1 MSATLDSRLLR
12 RFVVRLSPV
21 DRRGIPGTGF
31 FIAPG
36 LLLTCAHVVRDADF
50 MDVTADQAV
59 TARRLTAQV
68 VARSGIATTGTLCPY
83 PDLAVLSFDER
94 IDHPWVRLDPADP
107 AGEVDC
113 HSWGFSARERHQ
125 LPPGSPASFRFE
137 GVEGDGFLKL
147 KSGQVA
153 PGLSGA
159 PLVCTVR
166 QAVVGV
172 ITATRHRETD
182 LGGWAAPVAALIG
195 TSILPELAEIA
206 DRIREAGT
214 QGSDAWPK
222 VFSRQRTPGVAA
234 TGAAARRDPSSMT
247 LLHLADLRFGDD
259 AVGGDAMREA
269 DPYGQDLDLDL
280 TRLIDEQKLRPDLV
294 VVTGD
299 LTERGMPA
307 EFARADRFLR
317 GLTATLGL
325 SRDRLIVVPGDHD
338 VNRIACEGY
347 FKSQQADGVEPL
359 APFWPKWRHFAAM
372 FRRLYDGV
380 DSAEFTPDRPWT
392 LFEVPG
398 LSVVVAGLNST
409 MADSHQPE
417 DHYGFCGDEQL
428 AWFAERLRRYRSRG
442 WLRIGAVHHDPL
454 QVAGREEEHLRDV
467 DRLVRILAPEL
478 NLLLHGN
485 AHDGQSYHLPTW
497 LPALA
502 AGRRGDAIGTDH
514 ADAPSR
520 YHLVSLRGDGF
531 TRYGRCYWPV
541 LRRWEDDLSMTPSGV
556 TWRQD
561 LVHGFADAA
570 TTFDAAHTDPVAM
583 PPATAPTWDTDWV
596 NGLMERVHDLVPLR
610 HPNARIAETVH
621 AIADQP
627 PYFRIVQRAGSAAGS
642 WPVGVISSV
651 DDRAVA
657 AFAQVHQRFA
667 ADDPHLSSELVY
679 GGREPAGPELID
691 AARRASIKLLSLTE
705 YQGLI
710 DFRPFVA
717 GQAERLRAETNYPSS
732 LYVPQRF
739 RMLNEHAEAARTG
752 LIETLV
758 GWFDEDQPNFS
769 LLLGDFGHGK
779 SFLLRELTRQL
790 PTRLPHVIPVLI
802 ELRHLEKEPTLD
814 QLLVAHLVG
823 ANVARIDVDKLHSM
837 VSTGR
842 LALLF
847 DGFDELVVRTNYTQA
862 ADYLKTLLQP
872 LDVPNSQAKIVV
884 TSRTQHFGSTEQ
896 IRAVLGE
903 QPKVRRGL
911 VRVAVID
918 SFTDEQILDYLTNLY
933 GGDAAAARARHD
945 ALAAVQDLLGLA
957 ANPRMLSFLAAM
969 PQERLDQ
976 VRRQEGV
983 IGAADL
989 YRELIGWWLG
999 FETGRLRHQRAGLGD
1014 EDRFTAVT
1022 RLAIQLWTSGA
1033 SGLALNDLLA
1043 RVEADLTH
1051 LHEQDFT
1058 TPQAAHA
1065 IGSGTLLVRRD
1076 DDTFAFVHQSVLE
1089 WLVANAAAIELCDTG
1104 QTALLEVRAV
1114 SPLMAEFFVDL
1125 AGHAN
1130 ARAWAS
1136 GVLTEPTSYPLAKES
1151 ALTLT
1156 RRLPVDA
1163 TVDLSARDLRGA
1175 DLSGLALRG
1184 ADLSSTVLAGVV
1196 LMDIDLSDARL
1207 SSADLS
1213 DTRLAHVGLA
1223 GADLAGAKFD
1233 RAQLIDTDLRE
1244 TRVVGSSWKRAAI
1257 LGTAL
1262 DVPALHAPELAD
1274 AAVAARDDVDVMTS
1288 VAFGANCV
1296 TVVDSL
1302 GVIVVG
1308 RGPLVQVR
1316 DLASGRPLRNLVGH
1330 TGSVT
1335 SVTTVEVGGRL
1346 LVVSG
1351 DDAGDVRRWDL
1362 VTGRPVGEV
1371 CSHHGGVVWSVTT
1384 AVLADGPVIVSG
1396 GADGHLWVC
1405 DAATGRHMHR
1415 MIHAG
1420 QGRVV
1425 FAVVSAQVD
1434 SRPLVVAGAADG
1446 TVRAWDLT
1454 TGDPVGES
1462 WSGFGGPVW
1471 SLALVDVGGRAA
1483 VAAAGRG
1490 GLVRV
1495 FDLRSGQPIGPAWH
1509 TQDGPAWSLA
1519 AATVAGSPVVAV
1531 ACGSGAVRTMNP
1543 VTGQP
1548 ADSVWLDRPGSQLS
1562 LASAELD
1569 GRRVI
1574 VVCDDDGGQV
1584 RVLDL
1589 EHLDVVGEPWTEQVD
1604 SHRMLE
1610 VAGLKGRVVIVATE
1624 GREGTVWAWDA
1635 VTGSPVGE
1643 RSRAGFG
1650 SAVSMAIGDL
1660 DGRPVVVSGGSD
1672 GYIRTADL
1680 DTGAAVGRP
1689 WPAHVGAV
1697 RMMATARLQ
1706 GQPVIIVGGVGPA
1719 SLSVCDL
1726 ATGRLLTTL
1735 TGPAA
1740 SLDSLTVK
1748 TIGEQTIVVAAG
1760 DGVLSWDLDSGDL
1773 MLADLWTRDG
1783 VTGRSAVVG
1792 VNGEPFVLWEADGV
1806 LRVLDLSDQRLAGRP
1821 LRHPGSVRCVAVS
1834 SLAGGAVIVAGGQD
1848 GLLRLSELA
1857 TGEPI
1862 GEPFQAHTGPIWS
1875 VRVVDVDGSPVVVT
1889 GGGDGTIRVWD
1900 LAHDRCR
1907 LTIVPFEDGE
1917 SATLHA
1923 DGSYRLTGDAGGR
1936 FWWAMKL
1943 CRFEPGELDPYV
1955 ATVSRRH

>member
-1 MSATLDSRLLR
+1 MSAAPDSRLLR

-21 DRRGIPGTGF
+21 DGRGIAGTGF
-31 FIAPG
+31 FVAPG
-36 LLLTCAHVVRDADF
+36 LLLTCAHVVRDAGF

-68 VARSGIATTGTLCPY
+68 VARSGIATGGTLWPF

-107 AGEVDC
+107 AGEIDC
-113 HSWGFSARERHQ
+113 HSWGFSVRERHQ

-153 PGLSGA
+153 QGLSGA
-159 PLVCTVR
+159 PLVCAAR

-172 ITATRHRETD
+172 ITATRQRDTD
-182 LGGWAAPVAALIG
+182 LGGWAAPVAALVG
-195 TSILPELAEIA
+195 TSVDAEFA
-206 DRIREAGT
+206 DVAARIREAGP
-214 QGSDAWPK
+214 QGSDDWPK
-222 VFSRQRTPGVAA
+222 VFRRQRASSVAA
-234 TGAAARRDPSSMT
+234 TGTARRDPSSIT
-247 LLHLADLRFGDD
+247 LLHLSDLRFGDD
-259 AVGGDAMREA
+259 AAGGDSAREADRPA

-280 TRLIDEQKLRPDLV
+280 TRLAEEQALRPDLV

-299 LTERGMPA
+299 LTEHGMPA

-325 SRDRLIVVPGDHD
+325 ARDRLVVVPGDHD

-347 FKSQQADGVEPL
+347 FKLQQADGVEPL
-359 APFWPKWRHFAAM
+359 PPYWPKWRHFAAM
-372 FRRLYDGV
+372 FRGLYDDV
-380 DSAEFTPDRPWT
+380 SSAEFTPDRPWT

-409 MADSHQPE
+409 MADSHRAE
-417 DHYGFCGDEQL
+417 DHYGACGDEQL

-454 QVAGREEEHLRDV
+454 QVAGREEDHLRDV
-467 DRLVRILAPEL
+467 DRLVRVLAPEL

-497 LPALA
+497 LPSLA
-502 AGRRGDAIGTDH
+502 AGRRGDATGADE

-520 YHLVSLRGDGF
+520 YHLASLRGDGF

-541 LRRWEDDLSMTPSGV
+541 LRRWEDDLSVSTAGT

-561 LVHGFADAA
+561 LAHGFADAA
-570 TTFDAAHTDPVAM
+570 TTFEATQAEPVAI
-583 PPATAPTWDTDWV
+583 PRPTAPTWDTDWV
-596 NGLMERVHDLVPLR
+596 NGLMERVHGLIPLR

-621 AIADQP
+621 AVADQP
-627 PYFRIVQRAGSAAGS
+627 PYFRIVQRAGS

-657 AFAQVHQRFA
+657 AFAQVHLRFA
-667 ADDPHLSSELVY
+667 ADDPHLRSELVY

-691 AARRASIKLLSLTE
+691 TARRSGIKLLSLTE

-710 DFRPFVA
+710 DLRPFVA
-717 GQAERLRAETNYPSS
+717 GQAERLRAETRYPSS

-739 RMLNEHAEAARTG
+739 RMLNEHPEAARTG

-802 ELRHLEKEPTLD
+802 ELRLLEKAPTLD
-814 QLLVAHLVG
+814 ELLAMHLVR
-823 ANVARIDVDKLHSM
+823 ANVARIEMDKLRSM
-837 VSTGR
+837 VHSGR
-842 LALLF
+842 VALLF
-847 DGFDELVVRTNYTQA
+847 DGFDELVVRTNYPQA

-872 LDVPNSQAKIVV
+872 LDAPGSQAKIVV

-896 IRAVLGE
+896 VRAVLGE
-903 QPKVRRGL
+903 QPNIRRGL
-911 VRVAVID
+911 VRAAVID

-933 GGDAAAARARHD
+933 GGDVDAARVRHD
-945 ALAAVQDLLGLA
+945 ALAGVQDLLGLA

-976 VRRQEGV
+976 VRQQQGV

-989 YRELIGWWLG
+989 YRELIGWWLNY
-999 FETGRLRHQRAGLGD
+999 ETGRLRHQRSGLGD

-1022 RLAIQLWTSGA
+1022 SLAVQLWTSG
-1033 SGLALNDLLA
+1033 SPGLALNDLLA
-1043 RVEADLTH
+1043 KVEADLAH
-1051 LHEQDFT
+1051 LHELDFT

-1089 WLVANAAAIELCDTG
+1089 WLVANAAATELRESG
-1104 QTALLEVRAV
+1104 QTPLLEARAM
-1114 SPLMAEFFVDL
+1114 SPLMAEFFADL

-1136 GVLTEPTSYPLAKES
+1136 AMLTEPASPPVAKES
-1151 ALTLT
+1151 ALVLT

-1163 TVDLSARDLRGA
+1163 AVDLAARDLRGA

-1184 ADLSSTVLAGVV
+1184 ADLSATILSGEAL
-1196 LMDIDLSDARL
+1196 LNIDLSDARL
-1207 SSADLS
+1207 ASADLS
-1213 DTRLAHVGLA
+1213 DARFAHVNLA
-1223 GADLAGAKFD
+1223 GADLTGARFD
-1233 RAQLIDTDLRE
+1233 RAQLIDTDLRS
-1244 TRVVGSSWKRAAI
+1244 TTVLGSSWTRAAI

-1262 DVPALHAPELAD
+1262 DVPVLQSAELAD
-1274 AAVAARDDVDVMTS
+1274 AAVAARDDVEVMTA
-1288 VAFGANCV
+1288 VAFGVKCV

-1302 GVIVVG
+1302 GVSVVG

-1330 TGSVT
+1330 TGTVT
-1335 SVTTVEVGGRL
+1335 SVATVEADGRL

-1351 DDAGDVRRWDL
+1351 DDGGDVRRWDL

-1371 CSHHGGVVWSVTT
+1371 CSHHGGAVWSVAT
-1384 AVLADGPVIVSG
+1384 AVLPGGPVTVSG
-1396 GADGHLWVC
+1396 GANGWLWVC
-1405 DAATGRHMHR
+1405 DAASGRFVR
-1415 MIHAG
+1415 RIRAG
-1420 QGRVV
+1420 HGLSV
-1425 FAVVSAQVD
+1425 FAIVTACVD
-1434 SRPLVVAGAADG
+1434 RRPAVVAGAADG
-1446 TVRAWDLT
+1446 TVRAWDLA
-1454 TGDPVGES
+1454 TGDPVGEP
-1462 WSGFGGPVW
+1462 WSGLGGPVW
-1471 SLALVDVGGRAA
+1471 SLAVVDVDGRPAVAAGGRAG
-1483 VAAAGRG
+1483 V
-1490 GLVRV
+1490 VHV
-1495 FDLRSGQPIGPAWH
+1495 SDLRTGRPVGPAWH
-1509 TQDGPAWSLA
+1509 TQGGPVWSLA
-1519 AATVAGSPVVAV
+1519 AATVSGSPVVAV
-1531 ACGSGAVRTMNP
+1531 ACGSGEVRTMDP

-1548 ADSVWLDRPGSQLS
+1548 ADGVRLDGPGSQLS

-1574 VVCDDDGGQV
+1574 VVCDDEDGQV
-1584 RVLDL
+1584 RVLDV
-1589 EHLDVVGEPWTEQVD
+1589 ERLDVVGEPWTEQLD
-1604 SHRMLE
+1604 SHRTFEAAML
-1610 VAGLKGRVVIVATE
+1610 GGRVVIVAAE

-1635 VTGSPVGE
+1635 ATGSPVGE
-1643 RSRAGFG
+1643 RSRPGFG
-1650 SAVSMAIGDL
+1650 SAVSMTVGEL

-1672 GYIRTADL
+1672 GYLRTADL
-1680 DTGAAVGRP
+1680 DTGAVLGRP
-1689 WPAHVGAV
+1689 WSAHVGAV
-1697 RMMATARLQ
+1697 RMMATACLR
-1706 GQPVIIVGGVGPA
+1706 GRPVIIAGGVGQA
-1719 SLSVCDL
+1719 ALSVCDL
-1726 ATGRLLTTL
+1726 GTGQLLTTL

-1748 TIGEQTIVVAAG
+1748 TIDGQTIVVAAG
-1760 DGVLSWDLDSGDL
+1760 EGVLSWDLESGEL
-1773 MLADLWTRDG
+1773 ILSELWTRDG

-1792 VNGEPFVLWEADGV
+1792 VDGGPFVLWNADGMA
-1806 LRVLDLSDQRLAGRP
+1806 RVLDLSDRCLVGRP
-1821 LRHPGSVRCVAVS
+1821 FRHTGSARGVAVS
-1834 SLAGGAVIVAGGQD
+1834 SLAGHAVVVAGGHD

-1857 TGEPI
+1857 TGKPI
-1862 GEPFQAHTGPIWS
+1862 GSPYQAHTGPIWS
-1875 VRVVDVDGSPVVVT
+1875 VRVVDVDGRPAVVS
-1889 GGGDGTIRVWD
+1889 GGGDGTIRVWE
-1900 LAHDRCR
+1900 LAHDQCEM
-1907 LTIVPFEDGE
+1907 TIVPFADGE

-1955 ATVSRRH
+1955 ATVSRRD